1 MEELLNQIQLSE
13 FAIKMYL
20 KSLGRTP
27 LSSFE
32 LYSIVSNISPDNFK
46 AALDELVEIGLL
58 VPIPPQK
65 KGGLSQYLAIPPFN
79 PITKYYANINANLD
93 NIKKQLRLL
102 LKNSLEK
109 ALRENTIIELDSLF
123 DKTHELRNDYQE
135 DVLIQKQEIDD
146 IVYGMENLNLITNI
160 FNELNQSIKAI
171 TQTHFKMII
180 KLTTNIKKE
189 IIEKIELLELKKYES
204 EVKYIIEQ
212 VFQDQ
217 FAKMMEDSIAELHN
231 KIEKEFTTT
240 IESLKN
246 IINSIFQLR
255 NDFKMLLLN
264 MLNGFENSVN
274 KIMEIVKDKKD
285 GLSVDLEEFEKI
297 ILENIDAII
306 KNSVDSVTAL
316 NHPIEKAMKN
326 YFKAITSEITLQ
338 FENLVNINSVSR
350 VNESIKNMM
359 SNSVNEVLLVVPKLE
374 EHLNIEDFETKPNT
388 LKVKIVSS
396 EAHTNS
402 LVKKYKEIK
411 NLEYRTLLNDNII
424 ILINDNHHILLGTM
438 QESSSNTL
446 QDFVGFETNYL
457 PLVKLLDPITKGLWN
472 NASTDL
478 LETPKSI
485 STSSPAKETEFQ
497 KDFKPVKAINSFTG
511 AKKPEI
517 KENILN
523 KSLKDETKK
532 QIIEMPTSKSLEP
545 SEIIPNLAEELKEQI
560 SFTSKIIPAS
570 DDTVGLEIDNA
581 FNSLLKKLSNM
592 KGEEFSEELDKISEL
607 ILEKKGFSV
616 TLHKIRSKINQY
628 RNQIS
633 ALSELDINHIRE
645 SINEWKTK
653 LL

>member
-123 DKTHELRNDYQE
+123 DKTHEVRNDYQE

-217 FAKMMEDSIAELHN
+217 FEKMMEDSIAELHN
-231 KIEKEFTTT
+231 KIEEEFTTT

-350 VNESIKNMM
+350 VNESIKNIM

-532 QIIEMPTSKSLEP
+532 QIVEMPTSKSLEP

-633 ALSELDINHIRE
+633 TLSELDINHIRE
-645 SINEWKTK
+645 SITEWKTK

>member
-123 DKTHELRNDYQE
+123 DKTHEVRNDYQE

-217 FAKMMEDSIAELHN
+217 FEKMMEDSIGELHN

-350 VNESIKNMM
+350 VNESIKNIM

-532 QIIEMPTSKSLEP
+532 QIVEMPTSKSLEP

-633 ALSELDINHIRE
+633 TLSELDINHIRE
-645 SINEWKTK
+645 SITEWKTK

>member
-1 MEELLNQIQLSE
+1 MEELLNQILLSE

-46 AALDELVEIGLL
+46 AALNELVEIGLL
-58 VPIPPQK
+58 VPIPPPK

-79 PITKYYANINANLD
+79 PITKYYTNINANLD

-123 DKTHELRNDYQE
+123 DKTHEVRNDYQE
-135 DVLIQKQEIDD
+135 DVLIQKQEMDD

-217 FAKMMEDSIAELHN
+217 FEKMMEDSIAELHN

-255 NDFKMLLLN
+255 NDYKMLLLN

-297 ILENIDAII
+297 ILENFDAII

-326 YFKAITSEITLQ
+326 YFKAITSEIALQ
-338 FENLVNINSVSR
+338 FENIVNINSVSR
-350 VNESIKNMM
+350 VNESIKSIM

-396 EAHTNS
+396 EPHTNS

-424 ILINDNHHILLGTM
+424 ILINDNQHILLGAI

-457 PLVKLLDPITKGLWN
+457 PLVKLLDPVTKGVWN

-497 KDFKPVKAINSFTG
+497 KDFKPVKAISSFTG
-511 AKKPEI
+511 AKKTEI

-532 QIIEMPTSKSLEP
+532 QIVEIPTSKSLEP

-560 SFTSKIIPAS
+560 SFTSKTIPTS
-570 DDTVGLEIDNA
+570 DDTVGLEIDTA

-633 ALSELDINHIRE
+633 TLSELDINHIRE

>member
-424 ILINDNHHILLGTM
+424 ILINDNHHILIGAM

-485 STSSPAKETEFQ
+485 STSSPAKEVEFQ

-532 QIIEMPTSKSLEP
+532 QIVEMPTSKSLEP

-560 SFTSKIIPAS
+560 SFTSKIIPGS

-633 ALSELDINHIRE
+633 TLSELDINHIRE

>member
-123 DKTHELRNDYQE
+123 DKTHEVRNDYQE

-217 FAKMMEDSIAELHN
+217 FAKMMEDSIAELLN

-350 VNESIKNMM
+350 VNESIKNIM

-424 ILINDNHHILLGTM
+424 ILINDNHHILIGAM

-532 QIIEMPTSKSLEP
+532 QIVEMPTSKSLEP

-633 ALSELDINHIRE
+633 TLSELDINHIRE